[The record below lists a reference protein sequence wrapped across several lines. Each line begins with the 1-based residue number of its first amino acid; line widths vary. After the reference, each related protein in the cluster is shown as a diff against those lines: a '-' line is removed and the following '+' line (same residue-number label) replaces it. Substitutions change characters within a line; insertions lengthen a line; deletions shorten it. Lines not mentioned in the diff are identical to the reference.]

1 MRVFKEVAPGCLVT
15 YGDWLGKLFVGL
27 AFFLVAIGFGIIFV
41 YAVLSFDNE
50 IRTPYV
56 WIGFMFIPVV
66 GAFVGGMYLF
76 LWRKMIIDRPAQT
89 VTLRWYLF
97 GFQVKTRMENLRK
110 YRDVTLMTTYE
121 TTQRG
126 HSFPQYSVMLGK
138 LECYKTL
145 NARSATENAEFLAG
159 YLGLPLE
166 KM

>member
-1 MRVFKEVAPGCLVT
+1 MRVCTEVAPGRLVT
-15 YGDWLGKLFVGL
+15 YGNWLGKLSVGL
-27 AFFLVAIGFGIIFV
+27 AFFLIFSAFV
-41 YAVLSFDNE
+41 KIMYYGLIVRGGNE
-50 IRTPYV
+50 T
-56 WIGFMFIPVV
+56 PVV
-66 GAFVGGMYLF
+66 NWLIVLFPGIGAIVGAVQLF
-76 LWRKMIIDRPAQT
+76 LWRKIIIDLPEKT

-97 GFQVKTRMENLRK
+97 GFHVRTRTENLRK

-145 NARSATENAEFLAG
+145 NARAAKENAEFLAS
-159 YLGLPLE
+159 YLDLPLE